1 MQDKG
6 ERYLFK
12 FQRIFSGGE
21 QWTDNLYKEN
31 EYIGKLGKDKYGLF
45 INLQRDL
52 TLGEINLLIAQLS
65 NAEPLLLTEKIE
77 IQKSS

>member
-1 MQDKG
+1 
-6 ERYLFK
+6 LFK
-12 FQRIFSGGE
+12 FQRIISGGE
-21 QWTDNLYKEN
+21 QWTDNLYKED

>member
-1 MQDKG
+1 M
-6 ERYLFK
+6 FK

>member
-1 MQDKG
+1 M
-6 ERYLFK
+6 FK
-12 FQRIFSGGE
+12 FQRIISGGE
-21 QWTDNLYKEN
+21 QWTDNLYKED